1 MAESAVSFLV
11 NQLAALIQEER
22 QLLGSLDKN
31 FMYIHDQL
39 ELMRHFLQG
48 ADAEDGNP
56 QLQAWVKQVREV
68 AYDAEDAIDTFML
81 QLANLCA
88 EDVFCCC
95 VQEIYIFLKKLGVRH
110 NIASD
115 LENIKGRVTNIFEAR
130 ERYQI
135 KNVAPLRS
143 RSTLLFDGRN
153 DALLV
158 DEAKLVGIDRP
169 KELLIKEL
177 LDDETR
183 LKAVSVWGM
192 GGSGK
197 STLVKRIYEDE
208 RVKGK
213 FQCHAW
219 ITVSRS
225 VPIME
230 LLKDL
235 IRKLPDEIKELMP
248 QDLKQE
254 VELKELVKKFL
265 SERQYIIV
273 FDDVWRTDSWDALKH
288 ALPDKNMSSRV
299 VLTTR
304 ILDVANLA
312 SRTEYPGCVHE
323 MEALS
328 DEDSCKLLC
337 NKTGNETIP
346 RHLKDSAN
354 GILDKCKGLPLAIDV
369 VGGLLAMKDK
379 NNIEEWSTVCS
390 YLNTK
395 LHGYSDNL
403 ERIRQVLLLSY
414 YDLPYDL
421 RTCLLYL
428 SIFPEDH
435 MIDYMI
441 LIRLWIAEGFV
452 QGKERLT
459 KEEVALRYLEVLIN
473 RSLIQVAERYPDGRV
488 KLCRIHDIVH
498 EILVSKSNELNIV
511 STGIGRDSEL
521 PDKVRRLAI
530 RTSVDSGHL
539 EINRLKYLRSLILTV
554 SEYSLFESFSSELQF
569 ESFLSE
575 LLSGSR
581 KLLKVLDLRDAPLG
595 KIPNEVFKLYHL
607 THLSLRGTEVK
618 VIPESIG
625 QLLCLETLDLKHTQ
639 VISLPI
645 EILKLK
651 RLRHL
656 LVYKY
661 NSETVDYDR
670 PFDCAQTFKAPYKIG
685 CLSSLQKLCYIEADQ
700 MGDTTIVREIGKLT
714 QLRRLCIRKL
724 KREDGKD
731 FCSSLKKLTELRSLN
746 VGSIGEDEII
756 ELQDALDFK
765 FLRTLCL
772 AGRLEKVPQW
782 IPSLQSLTQVVLRHN
797 KLSNDPLESL
807 QDLPS
812 LASLVLHA
820 TFEGEKLEFKAEKF
834 QRLKTLLIRSLNGLR
849 KIVVEKCTMPN
860 LDELFLGDCKLV
872 ELPIDFEH
880 LNKLQYFQINNMAKN
895 FVEGLEDQKRS
906 EGSNWK
912 LAHVL
917 NIVVSVDGEPRW
929 RYL

>member
-1 MAESAVSFLV
+1 MGWVGSVFTPTQHVRFYLYSTQPNPINDLNPTQPDQVRVGLAMTSIREMAAIDYSNNFSWVSSWLTIKLQESRRQPSKKLQLTRHKRMTESVVSFLV
-11 NQLAALIQEER
+11 NQLATLIQEER
-22 QLLGSLDKN
+22 QLLGSLDEN

-39 ELMRHFLQG
+39 ELMRPFLQG
-48 ADAEDGNP
+48 ADAQDGNP
-56 QLQAWVKQVREV
+56 QLQAWVKQVRGV
-68 AYDAEDAIDTFML
+68 AYDAKDAIDTFML

-88 EDVFCCC
+88 EDSA
-95 VQEIYIFLKKLGVRH
+95 H

-158 DEAKLVGIDRP
+158 DEAKLVRIDRP

-183 LKAVSVWGM
+183 LKAISVWEM
-192 GGSGK
+192 GGSRK

-213 FQCHAW
+213 FWCHAW

-235 IRKLPDEIKELMP
+235 IRKLPDEIKEPIP
-248 QDLKQE
+248 QELKQE

-265 SERQYIIV
+265 SECQYIIV
-273 FDDVWRTDSWDALKH
+273 FDDVWSTDSWDALKH

-312 SRTEYPGCVHE
+312 SGTEYPGYVHE

-328 DEDSCKLLC
+328 DEDYCKLLC

-346 RHLKDSAN
+346 RHLKDSTN

-369 VGGLLAMKDK
+369 VGGLLDMKDK

-403 ERIRQVLLLSY
+403 ERIRQILLLSYHDLPYYLKTCLLYSSIFLEDSTNFERIRQVLLLGY

-421 RTCLLYL
+421 RTCLLHL

-435 MIDYMI
+435 MIDCMI
-441 LIRLWIAEGFV
+441 LIRLWIAKGFV

-473 RSLIQVAERYPDGRV
+473 RSLIQVVERYPDGR
-488 KLCRIHDIVH
+488 
-498 EILVSKSNELNIV
+498 NIV

-554 SEYSLFESFSSELQF
+554 SEYSLFESFSSELRF

-581 KLLKVLDLRDAPLG
+581 KLLMVLDLRDAPLG
-595 KIPNEVFKLYHL
+595 KIPSEVFKLYHL
-607 THLSLRGTEVK
+607 TYLSLRGIEVDVK
-618 VIPESIG
+618 
-625 QLLCLETLDLKHTQ
+625 
-639 VISLPI
+639 I
-645 EILKLK
+645 E
-651 RLRHL
+651 
-656 LVYKY
+656 
-661 NSETVDYDR
+661 
-670 PFDCAQTFKAPYKIG
+670 
-685 CLSSLQKLCYIEADQ
+685 
-700 MGDTTIVREIGKLT
+700 
-714 QLRRLCIRKL
+714 
-724 KREDGKD
+724 
-731 FCSSLKKLTELRSLN
+731 
-746 VGSIGEDEII
+746 
-756 ELQDALDFK
+756 
-765 FLRTLCL
+765 
-772 AGRLEKVPQW
+772 
-782 IPSLQSLTQVVLRHN
+782 
-797 KLSNDPLESL
+797 
-807 QDLPS
+807 
-812 LASLVLHA
+812 
-820 TFEGEKLEFKAEKF
+820 
-834 QRLKTLLIRSLNGLR
+834 
-849 KIVVEKCTMPN
+849 
-860 LDELFLGDCKLV
+860 
-872 ELPIDFEH
+872 
-880 LNKLQYFQINNMAKN
+880 
-895 FVEGLEDQKRS
+895 
-906 EGSNWK
+906 
-912 LAHVL
+912 
-917 NIVVSVDGEPRW
+917 
-929 RYL
+929 